1 MNNSEA
7 YDAVLDHVFELQ
19 IYPLAELV
27 VATYWKDPLHI
38 QICTI
43 EEMAELTKELTKEIS
58 KHVRYGNW
66 KDGHESMAEEIGHVV
81 LMVFSLMIQQG
92 INVQQVLA
100 SMRDAVNRM
109 WRVTNNA
116 RTEAMSLHLWNV
128 EDQEECED
136 GN

>member
-1 MNNSEA
+1 MNNSEDN
-7 YDAVLDHVFELQ
+7 DAVLDHVFELQ
-19 IYPLAELV
+19 INPLVERV
-27 VATYWKDPLHI
+27 VAAHYKDPLHI
-38 QICTI
+38 QICAI
-43 EEMAELTKELTKEIS
+43 EEMSELTKEIS

-116 RTEAMSLHLWNV
+116 GTEAMSLHLWDV